1 MKELFEEK
9 MKVVLNLIRVNST
22 GDDAMKITQAAC
34 NLAQARN
41 TFNLMPET
49 PKTEQEPETNTGT
62 KTVKKLGVGA

>member
-9 MKVVLNLIRVNST
+9 MKVVLNLIRTNST

-41 TFNLMPET
+41 AFVSEAERA
-49 PKTEQEPETNTGT
+49 EQEPETYTGN
-62 KTVKKLGVGA
+62 KTVKKSGTGT